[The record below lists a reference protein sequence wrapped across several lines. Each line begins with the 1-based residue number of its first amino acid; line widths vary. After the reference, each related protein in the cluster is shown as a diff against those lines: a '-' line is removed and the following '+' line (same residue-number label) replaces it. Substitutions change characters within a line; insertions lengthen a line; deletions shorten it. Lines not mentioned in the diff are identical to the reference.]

1 MSEIAVRPTRA
12 EDRATVLAFSQQT
25 WEWGDYIERTWDEW
39 LADPQGQLFTATADH
54 QPVGIIRLQM
64 VTPNDAWLQ
73 GLRVDPAYRRRGIA
87 RALHETATAEAMQR
101 GATYIRLSIESDN
114 TPSIRLAE
122 HMHMRQV
129 GSFRLYSATPFPPQ
143 HRPTRQQ
150 HTQIATFSD
159 IDEIIDYL
167 NASSIFP
174 LVGGLY
180 YVRWMAQPITA
191 EWLEE
196 RVDAKQ
202 VYLLRRWERIDGL
215 ALAEMRQDF
224 NEQSLS
230 IGYIDGTAI
239 EAISLIAYDLRR
251 RLPEMELDHVHI
263 YAPDMVLVQDAFD
276 GVEYKADTNLYHT
289 FERSLF

>member
-12 EDRATVLAFSQQT
+12 EDRAAVLAFSQQT

-39 LADPQGQLFTATADH
+39 LADPQGQLFTATADN

-114 TPSIRLAE
+114 TPSMRLAE

-143 HRPTRQQ
+143 HRPSRQQ

-196 RVDAKQ
+196 
-202 VYLLRRWERIDGL
+202 
-215 ALAEMRQDF
+215 
-224 NEQSLS
+224 
-230 IGYIDGTAI
+230 
-239 EAISLIAYDLRR
+239 
-251 RLPEMELDHVHI
+251 
-263 YAPDMVLVQDAFD
+263 
-276 GVEYKADTNLYHT
+276 
-289 FERSLF
+289 

>member
-1 MSEIAVRPTRA
+1 MSEIAIRPTRT
-12 EDRATVLAFSQQT
+12 EDRAAILAFSQQT
-25 WEWGDYIERTWDEW
+25 WEWGDYIERIWDEW
-39 LADPQGQLFTATADH
+39 LADPQGQLFTATAESR
-54 QPVGIIRLQM
+54 PVGIIRLQM

-73 GLRVDPAYRRRGIA
+73 GLRVDPEYRRRGIA

-101 GATYIRLSIESDN
+101 GASYIRETIESDN
-114 TPSIRLAE
+114 ISAMHLAE
-122 HMHMRQV
+122 QMHMRQV

-143 HRPTRQQ
+143 HRPARQQ
-150 HTQIATFSD
+150 RTQIATLD
-159 IDEIIDYL
+159 DLDEIIDYL
-167 NASSIFP
+167 NVSNIFP

-180 YVRWMAQPITA
+180 YAKWMAQPVTA

-196 RVDAKQ
+196 LIQTQQ

-215 ALAEMRQDF
+215 ALTEMRQDF
-224 NEQSLS
+224 NEHSLS

-251 RLPEMELDHVHI
+251 RLPEMEIDHIHI
-263 YAPDMVLVQDAFD
+263 YAPDMVIIQDAFD
-276 GVEYKADTNLYHT
+276 GVEYKADTHLYHT